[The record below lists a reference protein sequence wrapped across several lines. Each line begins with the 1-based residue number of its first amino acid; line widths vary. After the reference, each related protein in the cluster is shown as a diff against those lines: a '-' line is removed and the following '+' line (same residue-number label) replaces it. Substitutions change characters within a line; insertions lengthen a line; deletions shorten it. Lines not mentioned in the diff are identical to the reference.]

1 MATEQATEYIL
12 KDEFQQFK
20 SQTNKQQSEITEKL
34 LALENTK
41 GQQGS
46 TSFKATQE
54 AKKKSLGL
62 PFSPM
67 NRATMT
73 NGELNQIK
81 VPPSV
86 WAAALQVPLL
96 FGLNK
101 DKD

>member
-20 SQTNKQQSEITEKL
+20 SQTNKQQSEMTEKL

-46 TSFKATQE
+46 TSYKATQE
-54 AKKKSLGL
+54 AKKESLGL

-67 NRATMT
+67 TRATNT
-73 NGELNQIK
+73 NGEYN
-81 VPPSV
+81 
-86 WAAALQVPLL
+86 
-96 FGLNK
+96 
-101 DKD
+101 